1 MGYNEEHRC
10 LTKRKSTERDRSGS
24 ESEKAGKDK
33 KCDCV
38 ECEERER
45 MVMAFYNSIWPFF
58 IIDQSFRRR
67 ERERVVE
74 IG

>member
-1 MGYNEEHRC
+1 MWLWFVSMGYNEEHRC

-45 MVMAFYNSIWPFF
+45 ENSDGIL
-58 IIDQSFRRR
+58 
-67 ERERVVE
+67 
-74 IG
+74 